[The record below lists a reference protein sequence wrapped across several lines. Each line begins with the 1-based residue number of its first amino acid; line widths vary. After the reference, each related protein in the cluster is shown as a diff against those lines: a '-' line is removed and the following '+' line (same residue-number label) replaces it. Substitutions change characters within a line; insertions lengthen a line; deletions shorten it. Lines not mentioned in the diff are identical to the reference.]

1 MRLVD
6 RYIVRQLVGPFIF
19 FLCIFGGILWLN
31 QALKIVDVVVENGQP
46 GMVFVEL
53 SLYLLPRVMEGVIPV
68 AVFAAALF
76 LTNRLYA
83 ESEYAALMA
92 AGQSPLQF
100 ARPFLIFGV
109 ISFIVVS
116 ALAHFITPI
125 SNDAFYQR
133 QHEIRQEYLS
143 QLIKVGE
150 FINPKK
156 GVTFYFG
163 SLSDDGLIMDILIKE
178 TTSNGLQVIH
188 TAPTGRLVDKPENAK
203 LVLIDG
209 QNGKMDPAKLR
220 HKVENTGNVGVHN
233 IQRGA
238 VSITNVT
245 EVGTIYSLSEIQA
258 LTAIAHEYGL
268 PAHLDGAR
276 FTNALVALDCTPAEM
291 TWKSGIDVVS
301 FGGTKNGC
309 MGVEA
314 VIIFDPAKAWEFEL
328 RRKRGGHLCSKNRYL
343 AAQMESYLT
352 DDLWL
357 KLAKHANAMGTL
369 LATGLGQIETVKFQH
384 PQQANML
391 FCGWPRSG
399 HELAQ
404 AAGAMYYPW
413 PADHPETGP
422 ADEFLT
428 ARLVTSWSTTPQDV
442 EEFLKLIAHTG

>member
-1 MRLVD
+1 MYFASDNSAPVHPKILEGLARANEGYASGYGNDAVTKQAEAMIRDLFEAPEAAVYFVSTGTAANALALASHID
-6 RYIVRQLVGPFIF
+6 PWQ
-19 FLCIFGGILWLN
+19 GI
-31 QALKIVDVVVENGQP
+31 
-46 GMVFVEL
+46 
-53 SLYLLPRVMEGVIPV
+53 YCHPV
-68 AVFAAALF
+68 AHIEEDECGAPEF
-76 LTNRLYA
+76 YA
-83 ESEYAALMA
+83 
-92 AGQSPLQF
+92 G
-100 ARPFLIFGV
+100 G
-109 ISFIVVS
+109 
-116 ALAHFITPI
+116 
-125 SNDAFYQR
+125 
-133 QHEIRQEYLS
+133 
-143 QLIKVGE
+143 
-150 FINPKK
+150 
-156 GVTFYFG
+156 
-163 SLSDDGLIMDILIKE
+163 
-178 TTSNGLQVIH
+178 
-188 TAPTGRLVDKPENAK
+188 AK

-399 HELAQ
+399 HKLAQ